1 MTALMFPEPDSTGIT
16 LFVEG
21 GTAVLERLTAWEL
34 TSIWQGILE

>member
-21 GTAVLERLTAWEL
+21 ERPFWSGSLP
-34 TSIWQGILE
+34 GN